1 MLILFFF
8 ISIIILLSTLGF
20 GFIFLKIAGLKNVD
34 DNLGLAGLLG
44 LFLLS
49 IIASYSHIIVPHSYI
64 FNISLII
71 LGILFIFYESIKNKL
86 KIRPLR
92 NLFLIFTALFI
103 ALILSKNNEDFP
115 YYHLPNAIQFAQH
128 KLEFGIGN
136 LNHGFKHISSLFM
149 LMSLNYLPIIEHY
162 LFNLTNFLFYV
173 FFIVFSVFEIY
184 RKKEKNSN
192 FANIILSFLLILFLV
207 KFSRLAE
214 FGSDIS
220 GQIILSVYIFFIIE
234 FIFNKNLKFS
244 DKELYLKLSLIFLVF
259 ASTLK
264 FILIIYCLPLL
275 YLIFITKNKKEY
287 IFKILEPKF
296 IIFLIIPAIFFIL
309 FNFTSTGCLLYPVAK
324 TCFTSLDWSLSYDTV
339 KNLNLHY
346 ETWAK
351 GGKGP
356 NFEIENPSDY
366 VNSLNWIQNWFS
378 VYFFNKFS
386 DYILVIISILIFVS
400 AIYPKEI
407 FKNKPSN
414 IKKDNSFLYF
424 YIFLILIFI
433 VWFLNFPT
441 LRYAGYLITFLLI
454 ALPFAKFLDERVRF
468 KTKVSL
474 RKISILILIS
484 YSIFLFKNSN
494 RLIDEFSKSYNDHHN
509 FKNFPFYWVEDVK
522 YNKIIIDGLDV
533 YKVNSKCWDVP
544 APCIRYVNNL
554 NININKGYIFYSR
567 KK

>member
-1 MLILFFF
+1 MTISFGDLFRRF

-86 KIRPLR
+86 KILPLR

-184 RKKEKNSN
+184 RKKGKNSN

-244 DKELYLKLSLIFLVF
+244 DKQLYLKLSLIFLVF

-287 IFKILEPKF
+287 IFKILGPMLF
-296 IIFLIIPAIFFIL
+296 I
-309 FNFTSTGCLLYPVAK
+309 
-324 TCFTSLDWSLSYDTV
+324 
-339 KNLNLHY
+339 
-346 ETWAK
+346 
-351 GGKGP
+351 
-356 NFEIENPSDY
+356 
-366 VNSLNWIQNWFS
+366 FS
-378 VYFFNKFS
+378 
-386 DYILVIISILIFVS
+386 
-400 AIYPKEI
+400 
-407 FKNKPSN
+407 
-414 IKKDNSFLYF
+414 
-424 YIFLILIFI
+424 
-433 VWFLNFPT
+433 
-441 LRYAGYLITFLLI
+441 
-454 ALPFAKFLDERVRF
+454 
-468 KTKVSL
+468 
-474 RKISILILIS
+474 
-484 YSIFLFKNSN
+484 
-494 RLIDEFSKSYNDHHN
+494 
-509 FKNFPFYWVEDVK
+509 
-522 YNKIIIDGLDV
+522 
-533 YKVNSKCWDVP
+533 
-544 APCIRYVNNL
+544 
-554 NININKGYIFYSR
+554 
-567 KK
+567 